1 MEAAL
6 AWPSKYLAK
15 DDPVLSAQVQR
26 TAFYL
31 AMGKDMSYAAERL
44 KRSVGYLGYR
54 YRGGLDLIAA
64 ALRARGE
71 PVFFRRRDH
80 PPRASQTA
88 FAQFLPGNLLL
99 QGPSLPNE
107 GQAHQR

>member
-26 TAFYL
+26 TAFYF
-31 AMGKDMSYAAERL
+31 AMGNDMSYAAERL

-54 YRGGLDLIAA
+54 HQG
-64 ALRARGE
+64 
-71 PVFFRRRDH
+71 
-80 PPRASQTA
+80 AST
-88 FAQFLPGNLLL
+88 
-99 QGPSLPNE
+99 SLPRHC
-107 GQAHQR
+107 GRVVSQFF